1 VTHPLFT
8 LQVVLDVSAVIGFA
22 MFAWWALEAKSALRA
37 TLVSNR
43 MLCRALAQA
52 DLDAQARGYE

>member
-1 VTHPLFT
+1 MTHLLFT
-8 LQVVLDVSAVIGFA
+8 LQVVLDVSALIGFA

-37 TLVSNR
+37 ALVSNR

-52 DLDAQARGYE
+52 DVDAQARGY